1 MVQIFINKHFFN
13 LLIFTLTFGILL
25 YDAIGFNYTDEVC
38 ALFLFV
44 LFGFYMIKN
53 SEWPFNKAFFTT
65 IIVFVAYFLYSVF
78 INSNTKSAIISDCL
92 IQIKPYLAFFCVYSM
107 APFFSVNQNF
117 ILRVISIF
125 FGFFLLI
132 VGCMNPFERTIR
144 AVMGHES
151 YFAAAVVSSAL
162 CYLIASD
169 FRTKDKIIYLML
181 LSVGLFSTRSK
192 FYGFFILNCTAL
204 VYFNKVGRFHL
215 TGKSI
220 TLFMLVFA
228 LIIAAVWQKI
238 NLYFI
243 QGLDP
248 NSEKDL
254 IARFVLYATS
264 FEIFRDYFP
273 FGSGFASFATFS
285 SGEYYSDI
293 YVKYGIENIWGLS
306 KKFHSYVADT
316 YYPSLAQFGIVGVVL
331 YLSFWIYIIKRALLY
346 FQSSQL
352 IKYTLV
358 TMLIIAYFA
367 IESTTDST
375 YTTHR
380 GFFIMMLLGFSLAN
394 MKREALESNNPIN
407 PDKYES
413 VAD

>member
-1 MVQIFINKHFFN
+1 
-13 LLIFTLTFGILL
+13 
-25 YDAIGFNYTDEVC
+25 
-38 ALFLFV
+38 
-44 LFGFYMIKN
+44 
-53 SEWPFNKAFFTT
+53 
-65 IIVFVAYFLYSVF
+65 
-78 INSNTKSAIISDCL
+78 
-92 IQIKPYLAFFCVYSM
+92 
-107 APFFSVNQNF
+107 
-117 ILRVISIF
+117 
-125 FGFFLLI
+125 
-132 VGCMNPFERTIR
+132 
-144 AVMGHES
+144 
-151 YFAAAVVSSAL
+151 
-162 CYLIASD
+162 
-169 FRTKDKIIYLML
+169 
-181 LSVGLFSTRSK
+181 
-192 FYGFFILNCTAL
+192 
-204 VYFNKVGRFHL
+204 
-215 TGKSI
+215 
-220 TLFMLVFA
+220 MLVFA

-254 IARFVLYATS
+254 IARFVLSATS

-306 KKFHSYVADT
+306 KEFHSYVADT

>member
-243 QGLDP
+243 H
-248 NSEKDL
+248 
-254 IARFVLYATS
+254 
-264 FEIFRDYFP
+264 
-273 FGSGFASFATFS
+273 
-285 SGEYYSDI
+285 YYSI
-293 YVKYGIENIWGLS
+293 LYT
-306 KKFHSYVADT
+306 KFVYK
-316 YYPSLAQFGIVGVVL
+316 I
-331 YLSFWIYIIKRALLY
+331 
-346 FQSSQL
+346 
-352 IKYTLV
+352 
-358 TMLIIAYFA
+358 
-367 IESTTDST
+367 
-375 YTTHR
+375 
-380 GFFIMMLLGFSLAN
+380 
-394 MKREALESNNPIN
+394 
-407 PDKYES
+407 
-413 VAD
+413 

>member
-204 VYFNKVGRFHL
+204 VYFNKVERFHL

-306 KKFHSYVADT
+306 KEFHSYVADT